1 MKVSKPPVSD
11 PSIGVVLIALAGP
24 LAVWALHFAVVYGLH
39 PVFCLMIGGSRA
51 GLWMQMAV
59 IAATLAALLAL
70 LLLMLKPGAVLPAPD
85 DEPLSFLTGVMRLLS
100 LLAFFGVAWAGSAA
114 IFLPACKSLE

>member
-1 MKVSKPPVSD
+1 MKLSGSPCSE

-39 PVFCLMIGGSRA
+39 PAFCLVIDGSRA
-51 GLWMQMAV
+51 GLWVQMAV
-59 IAATLAALLAL
+59 IAATLAALTTL
-70 LLLMLKPGAVLPAPD
+70 LLLMLKPEIVLPGPE

-100 LLAFFGVAWAGSAA
+100 LLAFFGVTWAGSAA
-114 IFLPACKSLE
+114 IFLPACRALA